1 MKNDNYKMSKS
12 GSVSFMCSILALFN
26 GIFSA
31 YVLNYNP
38 KIGEYHIW
46 LCSILGV
53 LLAIFTVFIIIW
65 CIKLLKRNEPSK
77 RIIICIVMLAIF
89 TGAMWTHTVWP
100 YYKDIIGGSKIVI
113 TDSYL
118 VASDKLYFL
127 DDGGNEV
134 DLPISEDISNEL
146 WARENYEYIVETNLI
161 KYYDKIAITYFPESR
176 VIISI
181 SLCEAAY

>member
-1 MKNDNYKMSKS
+1 MKNNNDKVSKS
-12 GSVSFMCSILALFN
+12 GLISFMCSVLALIN

-31 YVLNYNP
+31 YVLNHNP

-53 LLAIFTVFIIIW
+53 LLVIFTVFIIIW
-65 CIKLLKRNEPSK
+65 CIKLLKGNDASK
-77 RIIICIVMLAIF
+77 RIIICIVMLAAL
-89 TGAMWTHTVWP
+89 TGVMWTHTVWP
-100 YYKDIIGGSKIVI
+100 YYKDIMGGSKIVI

-127 DDGGNEV
+127 DDSGNEV
-134 DLPISEDISNEL
+134 YLPVSEDISNEL
-146 WARENYEYIVETNLI
+146 RNRENYEYIVETNLI
-161 KYYDKIAITYFPESR
+161 KYYDKITITYFPESR

-181 SLCEAAY
+181 ITEK

>member
-1 MKNDNYKMSKS
+1 MKNNDNKTPKS
-12 GSVSFMCSILALFN
+12 GSLSLMCSILVLFN
-26 GIFSA
+26 GIFST

-53 LLAIFTVFIIIW
+53 LLAAFTVFVIIW
-65 CIKLLKRNEPSK
+65 CVKLIKRNDTGK
-77 RIIICIVMLAIF
+77 KIIICIITLVAF
-89 TGAMWTHTVWP
+89 AGVMWTHTAWP
-100 YYKDIIGGSKIVI
+100 YYKDIINGSKIVI

-134 DLPISEDISNEL
+134 DLPVSEDISNEL
-146 WARENYEYIVETNLI
+146 RARENYEYIEETNLI
-161 KYYDKIAITYFPESR
+161 KYYDKITITYFPESK
-176 VIISI
+176 VIINI
-181 SLCEAAY
+181 LTER